1 MAIAMPIQQDIR
13 RYDRQ
18 GMPHA
23 RIARELGVDR
33 GTVAKYARQED
44 CSPQPKRDRRFG
56 RKTDAY
62 AALIDQM
69 LEADRMM
76 PRKQRHTARRIFD
89 RLVAE
94 HGFDGSYSV
103 VRHNVKEWRETNR
116 ESSDGYLRLEWDPGV
131 MQVDFGVA
139 LADVAGVER
148 TVHFLV
154 ATLPYSNMRYA
165 VAMPG
170 ENAECLCSGLSM
182 VFERMGGVPSVLVM
196 DNATS
201 AGHRDRDG
209 EVTLTHVFASFASH
223 HRMEVRFCNPYSGN
237 EKGNGRTRS
246 VF

>member
-44 CSPQPKRDRRFG
+44 CSPQPERDRRFG

-76 PRKQRHTARRIFD
+76 PRKQRHTDRRIFD

-103 VRHNVKEWRETNR
+103 GAPLREGMAR
-116 ESSDGYLRLEWDPGV
+116 DEQGKLGRV
-131 MQVDFGVA
+131 
-139 LADVAGVER
+139 
-148 TVHFLV
+148 
-154 ATLPYSNMRYA
+154 
-165 VAMPG
+165 
-170 ENAECLCSGLSM
+170 
-182 VFERMGGVPSVLVM
+182 
-196 DNATS
+196 S
-201 AGHRDRDG
+201 A
-209 EVTLTHVFASFASH
+209 S
-223 HRMEVRFCNPYSGN
+223 
-237 EKGNGRTRS
+237 
-246 VF
+246 

>member
-76 PRKQRHTARRIFD
+76 PASSGTRPDGSSTGWWPSMGSTART
-89 RLVAE
+89 A
-94 HGFDGSYSV
+94 
-103 VRHNVKEWRETNR
+103 WC
-116 ESSDGYLRLEWDPGV
+116 
-131 MQVDFGVA
+131 A
-139 LADVAGVER
+139 
-148 TVHFLV
+148 
-154 ATLPYSNMRYA
+154 AT
-165 VAMPG
+165 
-170 ENAECLCSGLSM
+170 
-182 VFERMGGVPSVLVM
+182 
-196 DNATS
+196 
-201 AGHRDRDG
+201 
-209 EVTLTHVFASFASH
+209 
-223 HRMEVRFCNPYSGN
+223 
-237 EKGNGRTRS
+237 
-246 VF
+246 